1 MKERLK
7 KVLIIVCMLISS
19 IFWNFNNI
27 KADTFEDEGYGFTT
41 SDQVTTN
48 ETVSETENVEKE
60 EGSDKL
66 MIVLIV
72 VASIVALEVIFII
85 IYFINMK
92 IKRAKNKK
100 MTLEE
105 RLENKKIEANN
116 KIMNE
121 LPDFDFDHFN
131 DEVYKIYIDIKEA
144 RVSFNYDE
152 LRKLL
157 TDELYNTY
165 YMELSGLEKEK
176 NKINTSDYTLNDLF
190 VTNFIKTEKDYII
203 DVYMKVNL
211 YEYVVNNMGNVING
225 TRDNMVEKKYIVR
238 LTRRIDDNKDICPN
252 CGSQLLNDVSNICP
266 FCNNIIINKK
276 YEWVVMKMDEI
287 K

>member
-165 YMELSGLEKEK
+165 YMELSELEKEK

-190 VTNFIKTEKDYII
+190 ITNFIKTEKDYII

-276 YEWVVMKMDEI
+276 YEWVVMKMDEV